1 MLLCSDN
8 SIYCGY
14 TTDLARREA
23 MHNAGSASRC
33 TRSRRPVKL
42 VYYETF
48 NTKSEALAR
57 EAALKK
63 LKHDKKAKMIE
74 EFKGLLPSEAGPLL
88 FTERLVLHP
97 LFDYDGEYEYDT
109 VGGEAEIT
117 EELEEMLEEN
127 PQKRLWYVPWGF
139 SLRNDADNPNAQYL
153 TTPAEPEDDYDDY
166 DDEEDSESEAEE
178 GFDSAEKVIGIVRFS
193 GMPVKGIVEMRFAI
207 DSEYEGQGYTTEA
220 LRAAVEWVLHQKGVK
235 YIDAETESQ
244 NAAARRVLEK
254 LAFQVHEMN
263 ENGPRYRFQMPGSG
277 RIIGDRP

>member
-48 NTKSEALAR
+48 ATKSEALSR

-63 LKHDKKAKMIE
+63 LKHDKKAEMIAD
-74 EFKGLLPSEAGPLL
+74 FKGLLPSEAGPLL
-88 FTERLVLHP
+88 FTDRLVLHP
-97 LFDYDGEYEYDT
+97 LFDYESEDSEEMF
-109 VGGEAEIT
+109 EMT
-117 EELEEMLEEN
+117 EELEEFLDEN
-127 PQKRLWYVPWGF
+127 PGKRLWYVPWGF
-139 SLRNDADNPNAQYL
+139 SLRSDADNPNAQYL

-166 DDEEDSESEAEE
+166 DDDEDSESEAEDS
-178 GFDSAEKVIGIVRFS
+178 FDAAEKVLGTIRFS
-193 GMPVKGIVEMRFAI
+193 GMPVKGMVEMKFAI
-207 DSEYEGQGYTTEA
+207 EPEYEGQGYMTEA
-220 LRAAVEWVLHQKGVK
+220 LRAAMEWVLHQRGVK
-235 YIDAETESQ
+235 YIEAETEAQ

-254 LAFQVHEMN
+254 LAFQVLEMN
-263 ENGPRYRFQMPGSG
+263 EKGPRYRFQMPGSG